1 MALQSMTALASITL
15 QEASASVTF
24 SGIPQNYRDL
34 VLSYSAIGASGQAT
48 VLQLNGSSAD
58 ASQVFMFFSG
68 STTGS
73 GTDTF
78 LIGGAI
84 STSPGVNI
92 LQFFD
97 YSSTDKHK
105 TYLIRSDRAADATI
119 AYAARWAQTAAIN
132 SIRVSTGSGNFSTGG
147 TFSLYGR
154 IG

>member
-1 MALQSMTALASITL
+1 MALQSITALANITL
-15 QEASASVTF
+15 QEPSASVTF

-34 VLSYSAIGASGQAT
+34 VLSYSALGASGQAT
-48 VLQLNGSSAD
+48 TLQLNGSSAD
-58 ASQVFMFFSG
+58 ASQAYLFFSG
-68 STTGS
+68 STVGS

-84 STSPGVNI
+84 STNPGVNT
-92 LQFFD
+92 LNFFD
-97 YSSTDKHK
+97 YSATNKHK

-119 AYAARWAQTAAIN
+119 AYAARWAQTVAIN
-132 SIRVSTGSGNFSTGG
+132 SIRISTGSGNFSAGG

>member
-1 MALQSMTALASITL
+1 MALQSITALASITL
-15 QEASASVTF
+15 QQAGASVTF
-24 SGIPQNYRDL
+24 SNIPQNYRDL
-34 VLSYSAIGASGQAT
+34 ILTYAAIGSSGQAT
-48 VLQLNGSSAD
+48 VLELNGSSAN
-58 ASQVFMFFSG
+58 ASQIFMFFSG
-68 STTGS
+68 STVGA

-84 STSPGVNI
+84 STSPGVNV

-132 SIRVSTGSGNFSTGG
+132 SIRVSTGSGNFSVGS
-147 TFSLYGR
+147 TFNLYGR
-154 IG
+154 IA